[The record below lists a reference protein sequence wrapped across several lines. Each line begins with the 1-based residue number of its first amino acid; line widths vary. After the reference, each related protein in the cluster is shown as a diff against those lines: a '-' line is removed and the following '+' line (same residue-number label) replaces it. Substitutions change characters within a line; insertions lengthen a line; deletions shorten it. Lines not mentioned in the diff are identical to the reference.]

1 MKIPSI
7 EMLYSVS
14 KTYSFSLL
22 LKREEKSERER
33 GREGEKKGEK
43 ETRVSGETVGK
54 SHPPFA
60 IIGQH

>member
-1 MKIPSI
+1 MKISSI

-14 KTYSFSLL
+14 KTYSFCLL
-22 LKREEKSERER
+22 LEGEEKSERE
-33 GREGEKKGEK
+33 REGEKKGEK